1 MSTNDIIAGSPLAR
15 RLDNYPV
22 PDLSAGFADRVLAA
36 AEARAV
42 PPPELR
48 RTGGGGGRG
57 WRLGR
62 RLVIATFGFSAIAS
76 AAAAT
81 GMLDRLDIAVPSPD
95 RVWASITGKQPAAVA
110 PVLIAAQSAD
120 SPATAPAV
128 FDGLIDTPEE
138 LNEAFRRI
146 DDVRQ
151 GRIEARRERQDQ
163 RIERAIE
170 RRRAAG
176 LPVPSAE
183 QLARQRERI
192 NEAQTIRQQRV
203 DERIKARRDELERKV
218 ESGEALTR
226 EDIVRPLRDDQ
237 RAVDRR
243 ERMVRLRQMTPQQRR
258 EALRGLSPQ
267 QRRALIEEYRNLGNA
282 PDTDGAVAIPDS
294 PAPDTVPV
302 EESPPPQP

>member
-15 RLDNYPV
+15 RLDDYPV

-36 AEARAV
+36 AAARAA
-42 PPPELR
+42 PLPDLR
-48 RTGGGGGRG
+48 RPGGGEGRG

-62 RLVIATFGFSAIAS
+62 RLAIATFGFSAIAS

-81 GMLDRLDIAVPSPD
+81 GMLDRIDIAVPSAE
-95 RVWASITGKQPAAVA
+95 RVWTSITGKQPVAAA
-110 PVLIAAQSAD
+110 PVLAAAQSAD
-120 SPATAPAV
+120 AAPKAPVV
-128 FDGLIDTPEE
+128 FDGQIDTPEE

-146 DDVRQ
+146 EDVRQ
-151 GRIEARRERQDQ
+151 GRIKARRERQDE
-163 RIERAIE
+163 RIEQAIE

-183 QLARQRERI
+183 ELARQRQRI
-192 NEAQTIRQQRV
+192 DEVQAIRQQRA

-218 ESGEALTR
+218 ESGEVLTR

-237 RAVDRR
+237 RAMDRR

-258 EALRGLSPQ
+258 EALRNLPPQ

-282 PDTDGAVAIPDS
+282 PDTDGAVAIPDNAT
-294 PAPDTVPV
+294 PETAPV

>member
-36 AEARAV
+36 AEARAA
-42 PPPELR
+42 PPLELR

-62 RLVIATFGFSAIAS
+62 RLAIATFGFSAIAS

-95 RVWASITGKQPAAVA
+95 RVWASITGKQPEAAS

-183 QLARQRERI
+183 EQARQRQRI
-192 NEAQTIRQQRV
+192 NEVQTIRQQRA

-218 ESGEALTR
+218 DSGEALTR

-237 RAVDRR
+237 RAMDRR

-258 EALRGLSPQ
+258 
-267 QRRALIEEYRNLGNA
+267 ALIEEYRTRRSA
-282 PDTDGAVAIPDS
+282 PEAGAETSTPNS
-294 PAPDTVPV
+294 PAPDTLPV
-302 EESPPPQP
+302 AESPPLQP

>member
-22 PDLSAGFADRVLAA
+22 PDLSAGFVDRVLAA
-36 AEARAV
+36 AEARAA

-62 RLVIATFGFSAIAS
+62 RLAIATFGFSAIAS

-95 RVWASITGKQPAAVA
+95 RVWASITGKQPEAAA

-151 GRIEARRERQDQ
+151 GRIEARRERQDE

-176 LPVPSAE
+176 LPVPSEEE
-183 QLARQRERI
+183 QARQRQRI
-192 NEAQTIRQQRV
+192 NEVQAIRQQRA

-237 RAVDRR
+237 RAMDRR
-243 ERMVRLRQMTPQQRR
+243 EQMVRLRQMTPQQRR
-258 EALRGLSPQ
+258 
-267 QRRALIEEYRNLGNA
+267 ALIEEYRTRRSA
-282 PDTDGAVAIPDS
+282 PEAGAEASIPDS

-302 EESPPPQP
+302 EESLPPQP

>member
-62 RLVIATFGFSAIAS
+62 RLAIATFGFSAIAS

-81 GMLDRLDIAVPSPD
+81 GMLDRLDIAVPSPE
-95 RVWASITGKQPAAVA
+95 RVWASITGKQPEVAA

-138 LNEAFRRI
+138 LSEAFRRI

-163 RIERAIE
+163 RVERAIE
-170 RRRAAG
+170 HRRAAG
-176 LPVPSAE
+176 LPVPSDEE
-183 QLARQRERI
+183 QARQRQRI

-258 EALRGLSPQ
+258 
-267 QRRALIEEYRNLGNA
+267 ALIEEYRTRRSALEA
-282 PDTDGAVAIPDS
+282 GAEDSTPDS
-294 PAPDTVPV
+294 PAPDTVPA

>member
-15 RLDNYPV
+15 RLDNYQV

-62 RLVIATFGFSAIAS
+62 RLAIATFGFSAIAS

-95 RVWASITGKQPAAVA
+95 RVWASITGKQPEAAA

-120 SPATAPAV
+120 SSPTAPAV

-138 LNEAFRRI
+138 LSEAFRRI

-151 GRIEARRERQDQ
+151 GRIEASRERQDQ

-183 QLARQRERI
+183 EQARQRQRI

-218 ESGEALTR
+218 DSGEALTR

-237 RAVDRR
+237 RAMDRR

-258 EALRGLSPQ
+258 EALRGLSPE
-267 QRRALIEEYRNLGNA
+267 QRSVLIEEYRTRRSA
-282 PDTDGAVAIPDS
+282 PEAGAEDSTPDS